1 MPVKEVLMAKKI
13 DRRTERTHKAIIE
26 AFTSLILEKDFS
38 EITVTEITK
47 RAEINRKTFYSHYNC
62 IEDVLDELQIETADR
77 LVEIYRKNNKGP
89 FDINAFTTT
98 LNEILAENYRLY
110 KHLLV
115 ASEYR
120 FFSRN
125 IRDSLKDAFIA
136 QYAANENVEEEVLNL
151 SAEFCVAGLVKI
163 YRTWFEN
170 DSKLDQHQLAKLV
183 GTLVW
188 GGMQAV
194 LEENV
199 E

>member
-1 MPVKEVLMAKKI
+1 MAKKV

-38 EITVTEITK
+38 EITVTEIAN

-62 IEDVLDELQIETADR
+62 IEDVLDELQVEIADR

-98 LNEILAENYRLY
+98 LNEILSENYRLY
-110 KHLLV
+110 KHLVV
-115 ASEYR
+115 ANEYR

-125 IRDSLKDAFIA
+125 IKDSLKDAFIA
-136 QYAANENVEEEVLNL
+136 QYVANENVDKEIINL
-151 SAEFCVAGLVKI
+151 SAEFCVSGLVKI
-163 YRTWFEN
+163 YKVWFES
-170 DSKLDQHQLAKLV
+170 DSLIDQQQLAKLV

-194 LEENV
+194 LEENGG
-199 E
+199 